1 MLTTN
6 DMVNNQASIHAQSP
20 ERGKNMII
28 NMTEIYTGMSA
39 IVQRGSGLSLL
50 SFSFCGISFDM
61 VLIYEY
67 QNLKLMR
74 IIFKYE
80 SKLYSHMRIFPF
92 KNILFFRDNH
102 GKP

>member
-50 SFSFCGISFDM
+50 SVLFCSVSIAMLLMNDF
-61 VLIYEY
+61 
-67 QNLKLMR
+67 QN
-74 IIFKYE
+74 
-80 SKLYSHMRIFPF
+80 
-92 KNILFFRDNH
+92 
-102 GKP
+102 